1 MDLDLDGRVVAITGG
16 TDGLGLALAERL
28 VAEGARVAVCGRD
41 EGRVEAVRAA
51 PWAAGRTDRV
61 LAISADVTRPDDL
74 ERFADAVRS
83 AWGRVDGLV
92 NNAGAARAAAFGDA
106 SDADWQADIDLK
118 LLAAVRLTRA
128 LLPDLRAS
136 GAPAGPPGPG
146 ATAGAGASVLNV
158 LSVTAKAP
166 PARSVPTS
174 VTRAAGLALT
184 KALASE
190 VGGDGV
196 RVNAVCVGL
205 VESGQWRRRAEAR
218 GVPLATMLD
227 ELAGSADVP
236 LRRVGRAQEFAD
248 LAAYLLSPRSSYV
261 TGTAINLDGGM
272 SPVP

>member
-1 MDLDLDGRVVAITGG
+1 
-16 TDGLGLALAERL
+16 
-28 VAEGARVAVCGRD
+28 VCGRD
-41 EGRVEAVRAA
+41 EGRIEAVRAA
-51 PWAAGRTDRV
+51 PWAAGVPDSV
-61 LAISADVTRPDDL
+61 LAVAADVTRPDDL
-74 ERFADAVRS
+74 ERFADAVRA

-92 NNAGAARAAAFGDA
+92 NNAGAARAGPFGEA

-136 GAPAGPPGPG
+136 GAPGGPAGAGVTP
-146 ATAGAGASVLNV
+146 GAGASVLNV

-190 VGGDGV
+190 LGGDGV
-196 RVNAVCVGL
+196 RVNALCVGL

-236 LRRVGRAQEFAD
+236 LGRVGRLGEFAD